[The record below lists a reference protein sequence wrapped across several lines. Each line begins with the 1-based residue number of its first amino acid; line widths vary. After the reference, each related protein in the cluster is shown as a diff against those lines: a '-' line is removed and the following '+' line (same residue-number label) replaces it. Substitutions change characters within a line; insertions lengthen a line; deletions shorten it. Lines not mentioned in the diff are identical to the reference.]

1 MTRRSGKRA
10 APITVIGSANIDYL
24 VRVESAPAPG
34 QTVLA
39 GGLRKAPGGK
49 GANQAVAAAR
59 LGGTVAF
66 VGCVGD
72 DDDGAMLLRELR
84 AEGVDSAD
92 VEIISRQNTGLAI
105 VAVDRFGENSIIV
118 VPGANFA
125 LTESRVARVVRRA
138 EPESLVVLQAEIDP
152 RIIRTAVRTA
162 GQIGARA
169 VLNLAPFV
177 RLPSEVLA
185 VCDPLVVNESEASAL
200 LEEPVDSVEAARKGA
215 EKLRGAVRSVVITLG
230 AQGAV
235 WADADGGGSVL
246 APVPAEV
253 VDTTGAGDAFVGA
266 LAVRLAQGAS
276 LAEAVELGVAAG
288 TFAVT
293 REGAQSSYAMAAD
306 LTTVGAARL
315 SG

>member
-1 MTRRSGKRA
+1 MTSRR
-10 APITVIGSANIDYL
+10 P
-24 VRVESAPAPG
+24 
-34 QTVLA
+34 
-39 GGLRKAPGGK
+39 RK
-49 GANQAVAAAR
+49 
-59 LGGTVAF
+59 
-66 VGCVGD
+66 
-72 DDDGAMLLRELR
+72 
-84 AEGVDSAD
+84 
-92 VEIISRQNTGLAI
+92 
-105 VAVDRFGENSIIV
+105 
-118 VPGANFA
+118 
-125 LTESRVARVVRRA
+125 VARDA
-138 EPESLVVLQAEIDP
+138 PL
-152 RIIRTAVRTA
+152 
-162 GQIGARA
+162 
-169 VLNLAPFV
+169 LA
-177 RLPSEVLA
+177 
-185 VCDPLVVNESEASAL
+185 
-200 LEEPVDSVEAARKGA
+200 
-215 EKLRGAVRSVVITLG
+215 RSVVITLG

>member
-1 MTRRSGKRA
+1 MTRRSTHEA
-10 APITVIGSANIDYL
+10 APITVVGSANIDYL
-24 VRVESAPAPG
+24 VRVETAPTPG

-39 GGLRKAPGGK
+39 HGLRKAPGGK

-59 LGGTVAF
+59 LGGTVSF

-105 VAVDRFGENSIIV
+105 VAVDRFGENSIVV

-125 LTESRVARVVRRA
+125 LTETRVGRVVRRT
-138 EPESLVVLQAEIDP
+138 PRESLLVLQAEIDP
-152 RIIRTAVRTA
+152 RIIRTAVA
-162 GQIGARA
+162 SAAQPGARV

-177 RLPSEVLA
+177 QLPQDTLA
-185 VCDPLVVNESEASAL
+185 ACDPLVVNESEASAL
-200 LEEPVDSVEAARKGA
+200 LGAQVDSVDAALAGA
-215 EKLRGAVRSVVITLG
+215 AQLRTAVRSVVITLG

-235 WADADGGGSVL
+235 WAEGDGDGH
-246 APVPAEV
+246 VPAPTPPAV

-266 LAVRLAQGAS
+266 LAVRLAQGGK
-276 LAEAVELGVAAG
+276 LAEAVAWGVAAG

-293 REGAQSSYAMAAD
+293 RDGAQSSYAMAAD
-306 LTTVGAARL
+306 LASAQVSTSTA
-315 SG
+315 

>member
-1 MTRRSGKRA
+1 MTRRSQNEA
-10 APITVIGSANIDYL
+10 APVTVIGSANIDYL
-24 VRVESAPAPG
+24 VRVASAPAPG

-39 GGLRKAPGGK
+39 DGLRKAPGGK

-105 VAVDRFGENSIIV
+105 VAVDRFGENSIVV

-125 LTESRVARVVRRA
+125 LTETRVARVVRRA
-138 EPESLVVLQAEIDP
+138 EPASLVVLQAEIDP
-152 RIIRTAVRTA
+152 RIIRTAVLAA
-162 GQIGARA
+162 GQIGARV

-177 RLPSEVLA
+177 RLPAEVLA
-185 VCDPLVVNESEASAL
+185 QCDPLVVNESEATAL
-200 LEEPVDSVEAARKGA
+200 LGTPVDSVASARAGA
-215 EKLRGAVRSVVITLG
+215 EQLGGAVRSVVITLG

-235 WADADGGGSVL
+235 WADADGGGTVA

-266 LAVRLAQGAS
+266 LAVRLAQGAT
-276 LAEAVELGVAAG
+276 LADAVALGVTAG

-306 LTTVGAARL
+306 LIATGTPRSSA
-315 SG
+315 